1 VVTHMQVY
9 GADHSPWVQA
19 VLLGLH
25 DRKRAYTLTTVPP
38 LALLLKSGVMMPA
51 AKTNDSPWQLES
63 ADILRQIGFGE
74 VSGQDMQAIN
84 HAWRGVL
91 HRTDRAFTF
100 FDGFSRIR
108 EPSNSIMTRLVRH
121 FLRSFISFYMFL
133 LIRTLVFFR
142 GTGDPDNFGDQFLY
156 FEHKLSEA
164 GPFLGGASTGTADL
178 MLFGIIQCHCSL
190 PVPPL
195 KALQD
200 DPRLNKIRAW
210 IATMQLRFADYEHL
224 YSSHFFRPSVRS
236 AESATVSERTFSW
249 LGALI
254 MFLLFPVTVPLVAI
268 LAAKVKR
275 PSR

>member
-1 VVTHMQVY
+1 MQIY

-25 DRKRAYTLTTVPP
+25 DKNHAYTLTTVPP

-51 AKTNDSPWQLES
+51 VKTGDTPWQLES
-63 ADILRQIGFGE
+63 ADILQQIGFGE
-74 VSGQDMQAIN
+74 VSRQDMQAIN
-84 HAWRGVL
+84 HSWRGVL
-91 HRTDRAFTF
+91 HRTDRAFSF

-108 EPSNSIMTRLVRH
+108 EPSNSKTTRLVH
-121 FLRSFISFYMFL
+121 HLLRSFVSFYMFL

-156 FEHKLSEA
+156 FEHKLREA
-164 GPFLGGASTGTADL
+164 GPFLGGASTSTADL

-200 DPRLNKIRAW
+200 DPRLNTVRTW
-210 IATMQLRFADYEHL
+210 IATMQLRFTDYQHL
-224 YSSHFFRPSVRS
+224 CSSRFFRPFVKS
-236 AESATVSERTFSW
+236 AEPATVTERSVFW
-249 LGALI
+249 LGALTL
-254 MFLLFPVTVPLVAI
+254 FLLFPITVPLVAI

-275 PSR
+275 PSRS